1 MNRRPFLFAVIA
13 SGVLVTAAVAFRPTV
28 KPGWGEQ
35 DDSTQIK
42 FSHKTHLEGAG
53 IGCETCHPNATTS
66 KLASDNLRSVHDNC
80 TSCHEEQI
88 NNQCDFCHKDPDNIQ
103 AAPPQLREI
112 QFSHEQH
119 VNMKNVQC
127 TTCHM
132 HLNEANYAGPEN
144 MPGMAIC
151 ATCHNDREVSNAC
164 ASCHTEVTG
173 LIPPDHLVAGFKK
186 DHKNLTRLGGM
197 ETNCIT
203 CHTQNFCG
211 ECHSPGA
218 VMQFGNGALM
228 SDPNPR
234 VFPGTSIPQ
243 MTIERAHDLN
253 YRFTHG
259 IDAKSKSSECYTCH
273 SAQEFCG
280 ECHEAGD
287 NITSHSFKPAWH
299 LGAGFTTLGVG
310 SGGGRHAQLAK
321 RDIESCVSCHDTQGN
336 DPTCITCHSD
346 GDGIRGTDPR
356 THPAGYMQ
364 GEHGSWHV
372 NSGATCYNCHTDLN
386 ARPGGVKGRNFCGYC
401 HG

>member
-1 MNRRPFLFAVIA
+1 MTRRPYLFVMIAV
-13 SGVLVTAAVAFRPTV
+13 GVLVTAAVALRPTA
-28 KPGWGEQ
+28 KPGWPEQ
-35 DDSTQIK
+35 DDSKQLK
-42 FSHKTHLEGAG
+42 FSHKTHIEGAG
-53 IGCETCHPNATTS
+53 IGCETCHPNASTS
-66 KLASDNLRSVHDNC
+66 KLAGDNLRSVHENC

-88 NNQCDFCHKDPDNIQ
+88 NNQCDFCHRDPDNIQ

-112 QFSHEQH
+112 LFSHEQH
-119 VNMKNVQC
+119 VNMKDVQC

-132 HLNEANYAGPEN
+132 HLNEADYAGPAN
-144 MPGMAIC
+144 MPGMTIC
-151 ATCHNDREVSNAC
+151 ATCHNDRKVSNAC
-164 ASCHTEVTG
+164 ASCHTEVAG
-173 LIPPDHLVAGFKK
+173 LIPPDHLAAGFKR

-211 ECHSPGA
+211 ECHTPGA
-218 VMQFGNGALM
+218 LVQFGNGALM

-234 VFPGTSIPQ
+234 VFPGTSTPQ
-243 MTIERAHDLN
+243 MTIQRAHDLN

-273 SAQEFCG
+273 SAQEFCV

-287 NITSHSFKPAWH
+287 NVTAHSFKPAWH

-321 RDIESCVSCHDTQGN
+321 RDIESCVNCHDTQGN
-336 DPTCITCHSD
+336 DPTCVTCHAD

-356 THPAGYMQ
+356 THPAGYMR

>member
-1 MNRRPFLFAVIA
+1 MTRRPYLFVLIA
-13 SGVLVTAAVAFRPTV
+13 AGVLVTAAVAFRPTATT
-28 KPGWGEQ
+28 GWPEQ
-35 DDSTQIK
+35 DDSKQLK
-42 FSHKTHLEGAG
+42 FSHKTHIEGAG
-53 IGCETCHPNATTS
+53 IGCETCHPNGSTS
-66 KLASDNLRSVHDNC
+66 KLASDNLRSVHENC

-112 QFSHEQH
+112 QFSHEKH

-132 HLNEANYAGPEN
+132 HLNEANYAGPVN

-151 ATCHNDREVSNAC
+151 ATCHNDRKVSNAC

-173 LIPPDHLVAGFKK
+173 LIPPDHLLAGFKK

-203 CHTQNFCG
+203 CHNQNFCG

-218 VMQFGNGALM
+218 VMQLGNGALM

-234 VFPGTSIPQ
+234 VFPGTSTPQ
-243 MTIERAHDLN
+243 MTLQLAHDLN

-273 SAQEFCG
+273 SPQEFCA

-287 NITSHSFKPAWH
+287 NITAHSFKPAWH

-321 RDIESCVSCHDTQGN
+321 RDIESLREL
-336 DPTCITCHSD
+336 P
-346 GDGIRGTDPR
+346 
-356 THPAGYMQ
+356 
-364 GEHGSWHV
+364 
-372 NSGATCYNCHTDLN
+372 
-386 ARPGGVKGRNFCGYC
+386 
-401 HG
+401 